1 MNALESRFIA
11 ATSVKENTIR
21 FSFGTKML
29 NEGHQSYTDE
39 AVPTMV

>member
-11 ATSVKENTIR
+11 ASSVKENTLR

-29 NEGHQSYTDE
+29 NKGHQSLSDE
-39 AVPTMV
+39 AVPAMV